1 MKLGFDGVKLLTIT
15 PSLYRSNQVAETLL
29 TKYMKLVKTRWIIL
43 ILVFIATG
51 LNFLDR
57 QVLSITI
64 IKIQKEFQL
73 TDFQYGMINTSF
85 LISYAL
91 MFTIAGRLT
100 DIFGA
105 KLGLALSVAVWSL
118 ASCLHGFMGN
128 FYHLV
133 MLRFLLGVGEG
144 GCFPAAAKTVNELF
158 EKEKRGFANGIAIG
172 GSAMGAVLAPP
183 LTIWL
188 SNEMGWR
195 WSFVIP
201 GIIGI
206 VWVFIWVFIPWKK
219 RNFEGRQNF
228 KEPEVKSGK
237 IPFVKVLTNKYALI
251 FLVIRFLLDPV
262 FYFIMFWIPKYLNEE
277 RNVPFDEIGR
287 LLWIPFLALGFSN
300 MIGGYISD
308 KLLLAGFS
316 INKARKIVMGMAAA
330 LTLGAMFVQ
339 GVSSV
344 GWAIGLMSLLMFAHG
359 FWITNYITAIS
370 DMFGSVATSTV
381 VGLTGTAGAIAGI
394 IVNPLIGLA
403 VQNFSYAPLWIVCG
417 LMYPLAFLILMV
429 FIPKIKPI
437 DLAYNNRKY

>member
-1 MKLGFDGVKLLTIT
+1 M
-15 PSLYRSNQVAETLL
+15 SLI
-29 TKYMKLVKTRWIIL
+29 KKRWIIL

-64 IKIQKEFQL
+64 IKIQEEFHL
-73 TDFQYGMINTSF
+73 TDVQYGMINTSF

-91 MFTIAGRLT
+91 MFTIGGRLT

-105 KLGLALSVAVWSL
+105 KLGLAFSVAVWSI
-118 ASCLHGFMGN
+118 ASGLHGFMDT
-128 FYHLV
+128 FYQLI
-133 MLRFLLGVGEG
+133 LFRFLLGVGEG

-158 EKEKRGFANGIAIG
+158 EKKERGFANGVAIG

-195 WSFVIP
+195 WSFIIP

-206 VWVFIWVFIPWKK
+206 VWVVVWVIIPWRKNKVEAAPLRIAKAKQPQVPFLKILANKHAWVF
-219 RNFEGRQNF
+219 
-228 KEPEVKSGK
+228 
-237 IPFVKVLTNKYALI
+237 LT
-251 FLVIRFLLDPV
+251 IRFLLDPV

-277 RNVPFDEIGR
+277 RNVSFDEIGR
-287 LLWIPFLALGFSN
+287 LLWIPFLALGLSN
-300 MIGGYISD
+300 MIGGYLSD
-308 KLLLAGFS
+308 KLVKAGFS
-316 INKARKIVMGMAAA
+316 VNKARKIIMGIAAL

-359 FWITNYITAIS
+359 FWITNYITSIS
-370 DMFGSVATSTV
+370 DVFGNVATSTV
-381 VGLTGTAGAIAGI
+381 VGLSGTAGAIAGI
-394 IVNPLIGLA
+394 IVNPLIGLV
-403 VQNFSYAPLWIVCG
+403 VQNFSYTPLWIICG
-417 LMYPLAFLILMV
+417 LMYPLAFLILVV
-429 FIPKIKPI
+429 FIPQIKPMQLSAHKI
-437 DLAYNNRKY
+437 AAD

>member
-1 MKLGFDGVKLLTIT
+1 M
-15 PSLYRSNQVAETLL
+15 SLI
-29 TKYMKLVKTRWIIL
+29 KKRWIIL

-64 IKIQKEFQL
+64 IKIQEEFHL
-73 TDFQYGMINTSF
+73 TDVQYGMVNTSF

-91 MFTIAGRLT
+91 MFTIGGRLT

-105 KLGLALSVAVWSL
+105 KLGLAFSVAVWSI
-118 ASCLHGFMGN
+118 ASGLHGFMDT
-128 FYHLV
+128 FYQLI
-133 MLRFLLGVGEG
+133 LFRFLLGVGEG

-158 EKEKRGFANGIAIG
+158 EKKERGFANGVAIG

-183 LTIWL
+183 LTIWI

-195 WSFVIP
+195 WSFIIP

-206 VWVFIWVFIPWKK
+206 VWVLIWVIIPWKK
-219 RNFEGRQNF
+219 KREETLVLQ
-228 KEPEVKSGK
+228 PVKAKQPQVPFLK
-237 IPFVKVLTNKYALI
+237 ILTNRYAWV
-251 FLVIRFLLDPV
+251 FLAIRFLLDPV

-277 RNVPFDEIGR
+277 RNVSFDEIGH
-287 LLWIPFLALGFSN
+287 LLWIPFLALGLSN
-300 MIGGYISD
+300 MIGGYFSD
-308 KLLLAGFS
+308 KLLKAGFS
-316 INKARKIVMGMAAA
+316 VNKARKIVMGIAAA

-359 FWITNYITAIS
+359 FWITNYITSIS
-370 DMFGSVATSTV
+370 DIFGNIATSTV

-394 IVNPLIGLA
+394 IVNPLIGLV
-403 VQNFSYAPLWIVCG
+403 VQNFSYTPLWIICG
-417 LMYPLAFLILMV
+417 LMYPLAFIILLV
-429 FIPKIKPI
+429 FIPKIKPLQLSGNKTI
-437 DLAYNNRKY
+437 AD

>member
-1 MKLGFDGVKLLTIT
+1 MSFIKK
-15 PSLYRSNQVAETLL
+15 
-29 TKYMKLVKTRWIIL
+29 RWIIL

-64 IKIQKEFQL
+64 IKIQEEFNL
-73 TDFQYGMINTSF
+73 TDVQYGMINTSF

-91 MFTIAGRLT
+91 MFTIGGRLT

-105 KLGLALSVAVWSL
+105 KLGLAFSVAVWSI
-118 ASCLHGFMGN
+118 ASGLHGFMDT
-128 FYHLV
+128 FYQLI
-133 MLRFLLGVGEG
+133 LFRFLLGVGEG

-158 EKEKRGFANGIAIG
+158 EKKERGFANGVAIG

-183 LTIWL
+183 LTIWI

-195 WSFVIP
+195 WSFIIP

-206 VWVFIWVFIPWKK
+206 VWVVIWVIIPWKK
-219 RNFEGRQNF
+219 KREETQTLQ
-228 KEPEVKSGK
+228 P
-237 IPFVKVLTNKYALI
+237 VKVKQPKVPFLKILTNRYAWV

-277 RNVPFDEIGR
+277 RNVSFDEIGR
-287 LLWIPFLALGFSN
+287 LLWIPFLALGLSN
-300 MIGGYISD
+300 MIGGYFSD
-308 KLLLAGFS
+308 KLLKAGFS
-316 INKARKIVMGMAAA
+316 INKARKIVMGIAAA

-359 FWITNYITAIS
+359 FWITNYITSIS
-370 DMFGSVATSTV
+370 DVFGNAATSTV

-394 IVNPLIGLA
+394 IVNPLIGLV
-403 VQNFSYAPLWIVCG
+403 VQNFSYTPLWIICG
-417 LMYPLAFLILMV
+417 LMYPLAFVILMV
-429 FIPKIKPI
+429 YIPKIKPI
-437 DLAYNNRKY
+437 QLSS